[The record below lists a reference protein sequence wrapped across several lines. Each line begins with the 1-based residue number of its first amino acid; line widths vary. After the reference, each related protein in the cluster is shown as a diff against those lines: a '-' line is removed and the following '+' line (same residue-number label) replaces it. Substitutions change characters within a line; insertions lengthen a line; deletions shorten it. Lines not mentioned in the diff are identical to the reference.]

1 MIDRIVV
8 AFDGSD
14 LAREAFAYAAML
26 AGPAKLRL
34 LGVHVLEPDPPP
46 LMAGDP
52 ALVDPTP
59 MIEQRDRE
67 RQEEKAWAAG
77 EFEEMRSLC
86 ESRGVE
92 FSSKIVAGTML
103 AELTDLATGCD
114 LIAVGKK
121 GRFARSGFGSTTSAL
136 LRSAP
141 GPVMVV
147 SGPMRPVNRA
157 LAVMDNS
164 SASKRAVQEAREFAE
179 RAGWPLTVLA
189 AAGRGH
195 SLSESLDRAQEMAP
209 EAQVISLSEDEQS
222 DEARLIEHAAAR
234 DSYALLFMGAYAESW
249 LHRMLFGSTT
259 ARVLSDLGAPVV
271 LVR

>member
-26 AGPAKLRL
+26 AKPASARVLA
-34 LGVHVLEPDPPP
+34 VHVLEPDPPP

-59 MIEQRDRE
+59 MIEHRDRE
-67 RQEEKAWAAG
+67 RKEEQAWAEG
-77 EFEEMRSLC
+77 EFEEMKNLC
-86 ESRGVE
+86 EDRGVA
-92 FSSKIVAGTML
+92 FDSKIVSGTML
-103 AELTDLATGCD
+103 AELTDLASGSD

-121 GRFARSGFGSTTSAL
+121 GRFARSGIGSTTSAL
-136 LRSAP
+136 IRSAS
-141 GPVMVV
+141 GPVMIV

-164 SASKRAVQEAREFAE
+164 SASKRAVQEAREFAQQT
-179 RAGWPLTVLA
+179 GWPLTLLA
-189 AAGRGH
+189 AAGHGH
-195 SLSESLDRAQEMAP
+195 SLSESLERAQQMAP

-222 DEARLIEHAAAR
+222 DEAKLIEHTAER
-234 DSYALLFMGAYAESW
+234 DAYALLFMGAYAESW
-249 LHRMLFGSTT
+249 LHRLLFGSTT
-259 ARVLSDLGAPVV
+259 ARVLSELGAPVV